1 MRYNVSQLLLSPTG
15 TSSKFQIESDSK
27 IEDILVLGG
36 LAVSMY
42 KMHEGIW
49 VDILGQGKME
59 ATCSRCVNEFEY
71 LVDIQGEQQ
80 YISVLDIGPNQG
92 LDVFLIDDRH
102 ELDVQELVR
111 QSAIVG
117 DNVKKLC
124 SDSCRGICAQCGTR
138 LNDSVC
144 ECVERTTD
152 PRWDALIELTKGEI

>member
-71 LVDIQGEQQ
+71 LKIR
-80 YISVLDIGPNQG
+80 
-92 LDVFLIDDRH
+92 LI
-102 ELDVQELVR
+102 
-111 QSAIVG
+111 
-117 DNVKKLC
+117 N
-124 SDSCRGICAQCGTR
+124 
-138 LNDSVC
+138 LN
-144 ECVERTTD
+144 
-152 PRWDALIELTKGEI
+152 